1 MSAIWYALHS
11 KPRKEAA
18 LERQARA
25 EGFEVYL
32 PQVRVKPVNP
42 RSRKWVPYFPGYL
55 FVHVELP
62 AVGASRFN
70 WMPYAQGLVSFGGE
84 PASVPESLVRAV
96 RARVEELVRERVS
109 ANVGLRPG
117 DRVSIC
123 EGPLA
128 GYQAVF
134 QAHLSGAERVR
145 VLLRVLGCDVKLE
158 LPVAQIAGLRNRPVH
173 FSI

>member
-1 MSAIWYALHS
+1 MHS

-55 FVHVELP
+55 FVHADL
-62 AVGASRFN
+62 AAAGTSRFN
-70 WMPYAQGLVSFGGE
+70 WMPYALGLVSFGGE
-84 PASVPESLVRAV
+84 PASVSDALVHAV
-96 RARVEELVRERVS
+96 RARVDELVREGVS
-109 ANVGLRPG
+109 YSLGLRPG

-123 EGPLA
+123 DGPLA
-128 GYQAVF
+128 GYSAVF

-145 VLLRVLGCDVKLE
+145 VLLQVLRGEVAVE
-158 LPVAQIAGLRNRPVH
+158 LPWDQVVRVRRPAMAAH
-173 FSI
+173 

>member
-18 LERQARA
+18 LKRQARA

-32 PQVRVKPVNP
+32 PLLRVKPVNP

-55 FVHVELP
+55 FVHTDLP
-62 AVGASRFN
+62 VVGASRFN

-84 PASVPESLVRAV
+84 PAPVPDALVHAV

-109 ANVGLRPG
+109 ASVGLWPG

-123 EGPLA
+123 DGPLA
-128 GYQAVF
+128 GYSAVF
-134 QAHLSGAERVR
+134 QAHLSSAERVR
-145 VLLRVLGCDVKLE
+145 VLLQVLSREVTVE
-158 LPVAQIAGLRNRPVH
+158 LPRDQVVRVRRPAMAAH
-173 FSI
+173 

>member
-25 EGFEVYL
+25 EGFEIYL
-32 PQVRVKPVNP
+32 PLLRVKPVNP
-42 RSRKWVPYFPGYL
+42 RSRIWVPYFPGYL
-55 FVHVELP
+55 FLHVDLV

-84 PASVPESLVRAV
+84 PASVPEALVRAV
-96 RARVEELVRERVS
+96 RVRVEKLVRERIS
-109 ANVGLRPG
+109 ASVGLRPG

-123 EGPLA
+123 EGPMA
-128 GYQAVF
+128 GYEAVF
-134 QAHLSGAERVR
+134 QTHLSGAERVR
-145 VLLRVLGCDVKLE
+145 VLLRVLGGDVKLE
-158 LPVAQIAGLRNRPVH
+158 LPVAQIAALRNRPVH
-173 FSI
+173 LSF